1 MTKKDFIFLIVL
13 VGFAGV
19 RFFFFMPTPLPYDSA
34 VGKNVT
40 VSGVVVDVP
49 DVRENNTRF
58 TIRPSGGES
67 NLLAVS
73 SNILLDKNI
82 EYGDG
87 VEVSGVLETPENFIT
102 SSGNEFNYKR
112 YLANKDIYF
121 IIKNANLALS
131 SEGNASKIK
140 KILFRIRDAFMKN
153 INHSIDPPK
162 SDLANGLL
170 LGARGGFNAEI
181 RDEFVST
188 GTIHIIALSGY
199 NVTIVAEQV
208 MRSLGYLFAQTVS
221 VVIGGVFVVLF
232 VLMAGASATA
242 VRAGLMALIMLF
254 ARLTGRMYDAG
265 RALVITALLM
275 IAYDPRVIAD
285 ISFQLSFIATFGV
298 LYITP
303 KVIGWVR
310 FLPLRFGIREIG
322 ATTISATISVL
333 PILLYSTGIL
343 SIVSLPT
350 NILILP
356 LLPATMFFAF
366 CAGLFGFVAQV
377 VALPFAFVAHIL
389 LSYILGIIHFFA
401 SLPFAS
407 VTIKSFPLFITLIL
421 YALILWWVF
430 FKKP

>member
-1 MTKKDFIFLIVL
+1 MTRKEIFILIIIL
-13 VGFAGV
+13 IIAFV
-19 RFFFFMPTPLPYDSA
+19 RFFFFLPQPLPYDDVVLA
-34 VGKNVT
+34 EVV

-58 TIRPSGGES
+58 TIRPNDMES
-67 NLLAVS
+67 NVLAVV
-73 SNILLDKNI
+73 SNFSRGQNI
-82 EYGDG
+82 QYGDM
-87 VEVSGVLETPENFIT
+87 VSVRGVLETPENFIT

-121 IIKNANLALS
+121 IIKNAELNLVS
-131 SEGNASKIK
+131 KGNTSNIK
-140 KILFRIRDAFMKN
+140 RGLFKIRDAFMRN
-153 INHSIDPPK
+153 INHVLVSPE

-170 LGARGGFNAEI
+170 LGARGGFDQET

-208 MRSLGYLFAQTVS
+208 MRGLGHVFAQTVS
-221 VVIGGVFVVLF
+221 IVIGGLFVVLF
-232 VLMAGASATA
+232 VVMAGASATA

-254 ARLTGRMYDAG
+254 ARMTGRMYDAG
-265 RALVITALLM
+265 RALVIVALLM
-275 IAYDPRVIAD
+275 VAYDARVVTD

-298 LYITP
+298 LFITP
-303 KVIGWVR
+303 KVISWVW
-310 FLPLRFGIREIG
+310 FLPSRFGIREIG

-333 PILLYSTGIL
+333 PILLYTTGIF

-356 LLPATMFFAF
+356 LIPLTMFFAF
-366 CAGLFGFVAQV
+366 CAGLLGFISPIISI
-377 VALPFAFVAHIL
+377 PFAYVAHLL
-389 LSYILGIIHFFA
+389 LSYILGIIHFSA

-407 VTIKSFPLFITLIL
+407 FTIKSFPLIITLIL
-421 YALILWWVF
+421 YGLIIWWVF
-430 FKKP
+430 KKK